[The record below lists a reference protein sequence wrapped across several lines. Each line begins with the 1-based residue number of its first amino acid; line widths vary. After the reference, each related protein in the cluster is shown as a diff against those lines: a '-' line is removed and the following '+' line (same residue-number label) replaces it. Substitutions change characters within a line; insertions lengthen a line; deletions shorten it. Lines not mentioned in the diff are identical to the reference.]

1 MINIAFESFIV
12 IPMIVDRRAEVEV
25 LQQDLQGRAYDME
38 YAIGCVHCIYRL
50 IDWIALFGFMIDEF
64 SFSIRSA
71 IKTIQKS
78 ETSFKNTHELL
89 KNAIFL
95 KQQLKYEDTRRRPNA
110 SLNQNASSVYK
121 RLSGTFS

>member
-1 MINIAFESFIV
+1 
-12 IPMIVDRRAEVEV
+12 MIVDRRAEVEI

-38 YAIGCVHCIYRL
+38 YAIGCVHWIYWL
-50 IDWIALFGFMIDEF
+50 IDWNSVRFFLCFVLDKF
-64 SFSIRSA
+64 SFSICSA

-110 SLNQNASSVYK
+110 SSNQNASSVYK